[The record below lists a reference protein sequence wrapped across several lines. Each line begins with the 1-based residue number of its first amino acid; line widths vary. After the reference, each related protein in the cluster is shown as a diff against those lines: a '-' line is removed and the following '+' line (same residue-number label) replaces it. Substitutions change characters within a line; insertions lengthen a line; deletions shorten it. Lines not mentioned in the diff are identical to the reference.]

1 MSLNMS
7 LIHASLCE
15 RASLCAIV
23 YFSIAYFSIA
33 SRKTEDGYSQ
43 EQVILAL
50 CQNLTGIK

>member
-7 LIHASLCE
+7 LIHALLCE

-23 YFSIAYFSIA
+23 YFSIASK
-33 SRKTEDGYSQ
+33 KTEDRYSQ

-50 CQNLTGIK
+50 CQILKGIE